1 MPDFVQKYESDRIKH
16 FFVGLV
22 FRDAAAAKNPKEML
36 HQFIADRN
44 GRMFVI
50 VEGVDLVTVFGL
62 QNNIMRQHQG
72 AVEPVGGLF
81 QQFFFSY
88 LLVDSLIFG
97 IGYCDILNQEIAF
110 IFFLFFG
117 ISIGIGRRISNRV

>member
-1 MPDFVQKYESDRIKH
+1 MTDFVQKYEPHRIKH

-50 VEGVDLVTVFGL
+50 VEGVDLIAVFGP

-88 LLVDSLIFG
+88 LLVDGLIFG
-97 IGYCDILNQEIAF
+97 IGYRDIVNQEIAF
-110 IFFLFFG
+110 VLVLFFG
-117 ISIGIGRRISNRV
+117 IGIGIG